1 MLDAIYETVYTL
13 LHGQVDKRTMLDNL
27 ELVLLTIDETI
38 DNGHIMEIDFNA
50 VVSRVLMKSAEA
62 TAAAVGSTSMGDMS
76 ISQALGMAREQ
87 ILKSL
92 SSTRDGH

>member
-1 MLDAIYETVYTL
+1 MLDVIYETVYTV

-38 DNGHIMEIDFNA
+38 DNGHIMEIDTNA

-62 TAAAVGSTSMGDMS
+62 TPV
-76 ISQALGMAREQ
+76 R
-87 ILKSL
+87 KHSL
-92 SSTRDGH
+92 SLLLLQVS